1 MVQVEEEKKD
11 EEKVIVKESV
21 DKEVQEVVNAKNPAL
36 SHLEIKNVISMNLI
50 KMNISGDYFYVQL
63 MPKRSKPSIPRK

>member
-21 DKEVQEVVNAKNPAL
+21 DKKVEEVVNAKNPAPCF
-36 SHLEIKNVISMNLI
+36 VIPICKS
-50 KMNISGDYFYVQL
+50 
-63 MPKRSKPSIPRK
+63 RSLAGVFLPDMHQVL